1 MARKRRKPVKIS
13 ISRVSVAILI
23 INFVGLLVLYLALKF
38 GRNLPENFKFVLSA
52 IGTLSI
58 LGYAIC
64 FIISLKSMA
73 WHEFSLIGRLL
84 SLILSLGNLLAWI
97 GLYFLG
103 IMTYF

>member
-1 MARKRRKPVKIS
+1 MARKRRKQVKIS

-23 INFVGLLVLYLALKF
+23 INLIGFLVLYLALKF
-38 GRNLPENFKFVLSA
+38 GRTLPENMSFALSA
-52 IGTLSI
+52 IGTISI

-84 SLILSLGNLLAWI
+84 SLTFSLANLLAWL